1 MSKEVENLEKHI
13 LELGILNIERQY
25 ENYIKYSRIEYLSKE
40 EYLVLTN
47 KVNESIKNGE
57 NYFLTLVKKHYDN
70 DLELSAY
77 ENEVLLEALT
87 YDNRP
92 HWLVHDWENSGYEE
106 SFDVW
111 AKKIIENEKLKGTKD
126 IYEKMYM
133 KLHELKN

>member
-111 AKKIIENEKLKGTKD
+111 AKKIIENEKLRGTKD

>member
-77 ENEVLLEALT
+77 ENEVLLEALA

-111 AKKIIENEKLKGTKD
+111 AKKIIENEKLRGTKD

>member
-13 LELGILNIERQY
+13 LELGILHIERQY
-25 ENYIKYSRIEYLSKE
+25 ENYIKYSRIECLSEE
-40 EYLVLTN
+40 EYLLLTN

-70 DLELSAY
+70 DLELSYY
-77 ENEVLLEALT
+77 ENEVLLEALA

-111 AKKIIENEKLKGTKD
+111 AKKIIENEKLRGTKD

>member
-13 LELGILNIERQY
+13 LELGILHIERQY
-25 ENYIKYSRIEYLSKE
+25 ENYIKYSRIEYLSEE
-40 EYLVLTN
+40 EYLLLTN
-47 KVNESIKNGE
+47 KVNESIKSGE

-70 DLELSAY
+70 DLELSYY
-77 ENEVLLEALT
+77 ENEVLLEALA

-111 AKKIIENEKLKGTKD
+111 AKKIIENEKLRGTKD

>member
-1 MSKEVENLEKHI
+1 MSKEIENLEKHI
-13 LELGILNIERQY
+13 LELGILHIERQY
-25 ENYIKYSRIEYLSKE
+25 ENYIKYSRIEYLSEE
-40 EYLVLTN
+40 EYLLLTN

-70 DLELSAY
+70 DLELSYY
-77 ENEVLLEALT
+77 ENEVLLEALA

-111 AKKIIENEKLKGTKD
+111 AKKIIENEKLRGTKD

>member
-13 LELGILNIERQY
+13 FELGILNIERQY
-25 ENYIKYSRIEYLSKE
+25 EYYVKAGYDDYLSKE

-111 AKKIIENEKLKGTKD
+111 AKKIIENEKLRGTKD

>member
-25 ENYIKYSRIEYLSKE
+25 ENYIKYSRIEYLNKE

-111 AKKIIENEKLKGTKD
+111 AKKIIENEKLRGTKD